1 MPAPHRR
8 DLPLLAGAVCLSSLG
23 DLLAIVALAL
33 HVHEITGSALAV
45 SALFATTML
54 PAVVLAPLA
63 GRLAD
68 RIESVRLLALSSALQ
83 AVVALGLA
91 FTTSLAP
98 LLVLALLLAAGATV
112 SAPAEFSLVPAIART
127 DRLAAAN
134 GTIEAARS
142 AGFAL
147 GPVLAAVAVAV
158 GGTRL
163 ALLADAASFLAIV
176 VAAGLIRARRRP
188 APRTRTGAG
197 RRGGAQV
204 VLADP
209 VLRPVVL
216 AAVGALLFVSA
227 AMTIEVV
234 FATEVLRIG
243 EAGYAVLVAAWMVGM
258 TLGSVGA
265 RRVAGPLAAA
275 AAMIALAVQG
285 SGFVLQA
292 AWLVLP
298 VAIAGMV
305 IGGLGHGV
313 KNALLRTLLH
323 DRVPADRHGRAF
335 AAYNAARNTAELVAL
350 TTGAVLV
357 TVAGARPALVVAG
370 LGPLVMGLGALAV
383 LRRRGAG
390 RMIGLAGL
398 RTRRRVA
405 AFEST
410 GR

>member
-33 HVHEITGSALAV
+33 HVHAITGSALAV

-54 PAVVLAPLA
+54 PAVALAPLA

-68 RIESVRLLALSSALQ
+68 RVESVRLLALSSALQ

-98 LLVLALLLAAGATV
+98 LLVLALLLAAAATV
-112 SAPAEFSLVPAIART
+112 SAPAEFALVPAIAR
-127 DRLAAAN
+127 DGRLAAAN
-134 GTIEAARS
+134 GTVEAARS

-147 GPVLAAVAVAV
+147 GPVLAAVAVGV

-176 VAAGLIRARRRP
+176 AAAGLIRARRLP
-188 APRTRTGAG
+188 VPRKHRSAAG
-197 RRGGAQV
+197 RGGTRIL
-204 VLADP
+204 LADP

-234 FATEVLRIG
+234 FATDVLKVG
-243 EAGYAVLVAAWMVGM
+243 ESGYAVLVASWMVGM
-258 TLGSVGA
+258 TIGSVGA
-265 RRVAGPLAAA
+265 RRVAGPLVAA

-285 SGFVLQA
+285 AGFVLQA
-292 AWLVLP
+292 AWVVLP
-298 VAIAGMV
+298 VAVAGMV
-305 IGGLGHGV
+305 IGGMGHGV
-313 KNALLRTLLH
+313 KNALVRTLLH

-335 AAYNAARNTAELVAL
+335 AAFNAARNTAELVAL

-370 LGPLVMGLGALAV
+370 LGPLVFGLGALAV
-383 LRRRGAG
+383 LRRRGTG

-398 RTRRRVA
+398 LGRRRVA
-405 AFEST
+405 AVQST

>member
-112 SAPAEFSLVPAIART
+112 SAPAEFSLVPAIAREE
-127 DRLAAAN
+127 RLAAAN

-176 VAAGLIRARRRP
+176 AAAGLIRARRRP
-188 APRTRTGAG
+188 VPRTRSSAT

-234 FATEVLRIG
+234 FAAEVLRIG

-258 TLGSVGA
+258 TIGSVGA
-265 RRVAGPLAAA
+265 RRVAGPLTAA

-292 AWLVLP
+292 VWLVLP

-313 KNALLRTLLH
+313 KNALLRTLHARPCARRPARAGLRRLQRRAQHRRARRAH
-323 DRVPADRHGRAF
+323 DGGRARHGR
-335 AAYNAARNTAELVAL
+335 
-350 TTGAVLV
+350 G
-357 TVAGARPALVVAG
+357 RPARARRRR
-370 LGPLVMGLGALAV
+370 PRSARDGA
-383 LRRRGAG
+383 RGAG
-390 RMIGLAGL
+390 GAASPGRWTDDRPC
-398 RTRRRVA
+398 RTPGA
-405 AFEST
+405 A
-410 GR
+410 

>member
-1 MPAPHRR
+1 M
-8 DLPLLAGAVCLSSLG
+8 
-23 DLLAIVALAL
+23 
-33 HVHEITGSALAV
+33 
-45 SALFATTML
+45 
-54 PAVVLAPLA
+54 
-63 GRLAD
+63 
-68 RIESVRLLALSSALQ
+68 
-83 AVVALGLA
+83 
-91 FTTSLAP
+91 
-98 LLVLALLLAAGATV
+98 LALLLAAGATV
-112 SAPAEFSLVPAIART
+112 SAPAEFSLVPAIARK

-176 VAAGLIRARRRP
+176 AAAGLIRARRRP
-188 APRTRTGAG
+188 VPRTRSSAT

-234 FATEVLRIG
+234 FAAEVLRIG

-258 TLGSVGA
+258 TIGSVGA
-265 RRVAGPLAAA
+265 RRVAGPLTAA

-292 AWLVLP
+292 VWLVLP

-313 KNALLRTLLH
+313 KNALLRTLMH

-398 RTRRRVA
+398 RARRRVA
-405 AFEST
+405 ALEST

>member
-33 HVHEITGSALAV
+33 HVHAITGSALAV

-54 PAVVLAPLA
+54 PAVALAPLA

-68 RIESVRLLALSSALQ
+68 RVESVRLLALSSALQ
-83 AVVALGLA
+83 AVVAVGLA

-98 LLVLALLLAAGATV
+98 LLVLALVLAAAATV
-112 SAPAEFSLVPAIART
+112 SAPAEFSLVPAIAREG
-127 DRLAAAN
+127 RLAAAN
-134 GTIEAARS
+134 GTVEAARS

-147 GPVLAAVAVAV
+147 GPVLGAVAVAV

-176 VAAGLIRARRRP
+176 AAAGLIRARRMP
-188 APRTRTGAG
+188 VPRMHRSAAG
-197 RRGGAQV
+197 RGGTRII
-204 VLADP
+204 LADP

-234 FATEVLRIG
+234 FATDVLQVG
-243 EAGYAVLVAAWMVGM
+243 ESGYAVLVASWMVGM
-258 TLGSVGA
+258 TIGSVGA
-265 RRVAGPLAAA
+265 RRVAGPLVAA

-285 SGFVLQA
+285 AGFVLQA
-292 AWLVLP
+292 AWVVLP
-298 VAIAGMV
+298 VAVAGMV
-305 IGGLGHGV
+305 IGGMGHGV
-313 KNALLRTLLH
+313 KNALVRTLLH

-335 AAYNAARNTAELVAL
+335 AAFNAARNTAELVAL

-357 TVAGARPALVVAG
+357 TVAGVRSTLVVAG
-370 LGPLVMGLGALAV
+370 LGPLVFGLGAVAV

-390 RMIGLAGL
+390 RMIGLARL
-398 RTRRRVA
+398 RGRRRVA
-405 AFEST
+405 ALQST